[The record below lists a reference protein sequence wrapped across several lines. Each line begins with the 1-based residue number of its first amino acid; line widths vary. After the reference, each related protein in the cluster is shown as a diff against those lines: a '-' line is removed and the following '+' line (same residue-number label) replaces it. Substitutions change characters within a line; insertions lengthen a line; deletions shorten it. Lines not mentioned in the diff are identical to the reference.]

1 VVRHTESNLLPG
13 ACNHAVDA
21 PATLWCLVVSYALYP
36 PLVQVFSPLFL
47 FRFTFTLQIA
57 QMVKE
62 SQRFQPSI
70 VSLSESS
77 LDDDEDISDIDSP
90 PADDYIVN
98 VGDLEDDE
106 DEDAGIEDDGE
117 PPAWYATQQRI
128 VEVREKYRR
137 HETDTGSPEFQVAGM
152 TERISYLT
160 SHLQQHPKDFSTRR
174 GLVALVNKRRRL
186 LNYLHREN
194 VDKYYELVASLGV
207 RHKAPSNVDNND
219 DKYGRYPQQKAIKKH
234 LVKGKGKRK

>member
-1 VVRHTESNLLPG
+1 MSHVVYH
-13 ACNHAVDA
+13 
-21 PATLWCLVVSYALYP
+21 
-36 PLVQVFSPLFL
+36 PLVQVFSSLFL
-47 FRFTFTLQIA
+47 LRFTFTLQIA

-77 LDDDEDISDIDSP
+77 LDDDDIADIDSP

-117 PPAWYATQQRI
+117 PPAWYASQKRI
-128 VEVREKYRR
+128 VEIREKYRR

-160 SHLQQHPKDFSTRR
+160 GHLQQHPKDFSTRR

-186 LNYLHREN
+186 LNYLHQEN

-207 RHKAPSNVDNND
+207 RHKAPSNVETSE

-234 LVKGKGKRK
+234 LVKSKGKGKRK